1 MHGKTKPDLNALL
14 AKASLA
20 AEDFKSLDNDPEE
33 GIRYR
38 NAGPHS
44 AFLSLQTEL
53 KIPSIAEG
61 RAFSLQFYYGRVTG
75 AIHDVLVRR
84 ETFTKCPDDADKIH
98 TYIAHRGANHP
109 DVVAF
114 KLADDQQ
121 KDIEKNASAMC
132 QAFDRNYR
140 EVTPKGSIK
149 PPWMTES
156 TYRVLQ
162 HQPLVARSRLDVEER
177 DRLHTIVKG
186 DFCRYY
192 HNVHQHTIINFYTA
206 ARNYDSKFG
215 YPGGELCIYSHS
227 SPIVPKTQNPANS
240 LGCLIG

>member
-1 MHGKTKPDLNALL
+1 MRPSDPARESSSSLSSSIVDVKDSRKRDLSPPSKLKHNAPAKKHRNNEIRHTWNRNGTRVATVWGVDALRIILHEKTKPDLNALL

-20 AEDFKSLDNDPEE
+20 AEDFKSLFPLDNNPEE

-38 NAGPHS
+38 NAEPHS
-44 AFLSLQTEL
+44 AFLSLQTEV

-61 RAFSLQFYYGRVTG
+61 LAFSLQFYYGRVIR

-84 ETFTKCPDDADKIH
+84 ETLTRCPDDADKIH
-98 TYIAHRGANHP
+98 TYIAHRGANHL

-140 EVTPKGSIK
+140 EVTRCVRHSIE
-149 PPWMTES
+149 T
-156 TYRVLQ
+156 TG
-162 HQPLVARSRLDVEER
+162 
-177 DRLHTIVKG
+177 RLHRKEASNHL
-186 DFCRYY
+186 R
-192 HNVHQHTIINFYTA
+192 
-206 ARNYDSKFG
+206 
-215 YPGGELCIYSHS
+215 
-227 SPIVPKTQNPANS
+227 
-240 LGCLIG
+240 